1 MEAERATGANRT
13 IDLQGKTV
21 TYQLRRSAEASQI
34 RIDAG
39 LGGIRLVLPEEST
52 ADPDVIM
59 EEKAGWVLDKQ
70 ARYARYREEMPER
83 RFEEGEEF
91 PILGTGRRVEVRGV
105 PEPEVTE
112 EAIRLPKVRVEKTSI
127 REVLEGVYRSEARE
141 HFRRRADHF
150 CEQMGLRYEQIQI
163 RNQKTRWGSYSQ
175 RTGTLSLNFR
185 LLMAPPEVVDYVI
198 AHELAHAEHPNH
210 GPRFW
215 RLVAEHVPSYE
226 EQDDWLDE
234 NGHRLVFEPSS
245 S

>member
-1 MEAERATGANRT
+1 MEADTAMEVNRT
-13 IDLQGKTV
+13 VDLRGETV
-21 TYQLRRSAEASQI
+21 TYQVRRSAEASQI

-39 LGGIRLVLPEEST
+39 LGGIRLVLPEDST
-52 ADPDVIM
+52 ADPDAII

-70 ARYARYREEMPER
+70 AQYARYRAEMPER
-83 RFEEGEEF
+83 CFEEDEEF
-91 PILGTGRRVEVRGV
+91 PILGTRRRVEVRGV

-112 EAIRLPKVRVEKTSI
+112 EAIRLPKARVEKTSI

-141 HFRRRADHF
+141 HFTRRAGHF
-150 CEQMGLRYEQIQI
+150 CEKMSVSYEQIQI

-215 RLVAEHVPSYE
+215 RLVAEHVPGHE
-226 EQDDWLDE
+226 ERDDWLDE
-234 NGHRLVFEPSS
+234 NGHRLGFDRTPA
-245 S
+245 